1 MNKKFQAGELVKVDH
16 TGDLGLVTGLVRE
29 FETKAGSRYT
39 VLIQGVTCKLHGYT
53 LRKAGE

>member
-1 MNKKFQAGELVKVDH
+1 MNYKFEVGELVKVDH
-16 TGDLGLVTGLVRE
+16 TGDLGLVTGLVPGPV
-29 FETKAGSRYT
+29 TPAITRYT